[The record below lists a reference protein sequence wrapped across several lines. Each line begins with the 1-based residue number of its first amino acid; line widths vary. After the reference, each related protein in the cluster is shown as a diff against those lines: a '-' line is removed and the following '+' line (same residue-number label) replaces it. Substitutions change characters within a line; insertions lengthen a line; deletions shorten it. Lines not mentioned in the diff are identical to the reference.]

1 MRHAS
6 RIFMLGYLIGFA
18 FVETQ
23 TAVFREYPLLM
34 WAGLVV
40 VLAILVRTARCA
52 RHYWTE
58 IREEGVELT
67 VT

>member
-1 MRHAS
+1 MNHAT

-18 FVETQ
+18 LVETQ

-40 VLAILVRTARCA
+40 VLAILVRAARCA

-58 IREEGVELT
+58 IREEGVEFALT
-67 VT
+67 